1 MTNDL
6 SLEIKEQMRENARSL
21 VEIMV
26 LEEQPF
32 RIVLWNNDN
41 WNMPLPDTIM
51 ESFPSQL
58 VLDIKEMAL
67 QESYIDENTGE
78 IVLVTMFSNREYS
91 KILNYDEIVG
101 ILDLSGQP
109 YILNT
114 FKQEEKESELQLSEM
129 MNSFVPKTI
138 DDLVELA
145 VSNGIPEENAK
156 RSINAFMQN
165 NPKLKERFK

>member
-6 SLEIKEQMRENARSL
+6 SLEIKEQMRENAHSL
-21 VEIMV
+21 VEIMI
-26 LEEQPF
+26 LEGQPF

-41 WNMPLPDTIM
+41 WDMPLPDTIM

-78 IVLVTMFSNREYS
+78 IVLVTMFNNREYS

-101 ILDLSGQP
+101 ILDLNGQP
-109 YILNT
+109 YVLNT
-114 FKQEEKESELQLSEM
+114 FKQEKQTEM
-129 MNSFVPKTI
+129 IVSDMINSFVPKTV

-145 VSNGIPEENAK
+145 VSDGIPEENAK
-156 RSINAFMQN
+156 RSIDAFMQN